1 LRGYP
6 YERSNEIDKDVELYW
21 LDLELEA
28 YRKHLGAKSARLA
41 GAELC
46 VFRNIRGR
54 AQITP
59 LRGFP
64 PFARPIRDAPGS
76 RGAADDQLQLDRFP
90 GNFSSSICAGS
101 RTDLKAHQPSEPAP
115 NGSRC
120 SELRRSQPEAY
131 LAGRRAAFRAR

>member
-64 PFARPIRDAPGS
+64 PFARPIRD
-76 RGAADDQLQLDRFP
+76 DRAVAVP
-90 GNFSSSICAGS
+90 PMTNSSLI
-101 RTDLKAHQPSEPAP
+101 
-115 NGSRC
+115 
-120 SELRRSQPEAY
+120 
-131 LAGRRAAFRAR
+131 AFRAISLARSAPGAALI